1 LIDFSQKGS
10 ALFCGNFDVYSVSK
24 LSGMIVKT
32 AEDLKLADML
42 MRSISSKDIDYVIQ
56 YDNLIKEQQKG

>member
-1 LIDFSQKGS
+1 
-10 ALFCGNFDVYSVSK
+10 
-24 LSGMIVKT
+24 MIVKT